1 MRFRILALVLMIVM
15 LGSVGCSSKKDQKK
29 IESEKDLPVNQNYSV
44 VDTDPDVIT
53 ADSFIKSLKDWT
65 IRLEAIAQ
73 KTSDAH
79 SRWLSGKLNTEDY
92 LVTLQNLQSE
102 IKALKILK
110 WNQVVFRSEDYLV
123 TLQNL
128 QSEIKALS
136 LETDYK
142 KYILSE
148 EEKESLAF
156 KQITKE
162 YSKASKD
169 INDFLH
175 SIHLPDDQIK
185 EKYNALV
192 EDAYKKDISELKN
205 NLKI

>member
-102 IKALKILK
+102 IKAL
-110 WNQVVFRSEDYLV
+110 
-123 TLQNL
+123 
-128 QSEIKALS
+128 S

-175 SIHLPDDQIK
+175 SIPLPDDQIK